1 MPTTDF
7 AINGKTYAVSIDG
20 CPEFRTGKD
29 IILSNTETDIVFNQ
43 PWYKK
48 GYTAER
54 FLSDEEFAYL
64 KTGLITSVK
73 KIISDE
79 LGIDTEGFTL
89 EKYHHFVNDN
99 QDHYKVVS
107 RTRDFFSV
115 DFNFPIEEMILMFE
129 KILGFSL
136 TDIDPK

>member
-1 MPTTDF
+1 M
-7 AINGKTYAVSIDG
+7 
-20 CPEFRTGKD
+20 
-29 IILSNTETDIVFNQ
+29 
-43 PWYKK
+43 
-48 GYTAER
+48 
-54 FLSDEEFAYL
+54 